1 VNKRSGQ
8 ESRKKIL
15 SAAAR
20 VFSVNGYKGAS
31 MRVIAK
37 GAGIS
42 AAGLYL
48 YFKNKEDLYTTL
60 VRNKLHDLTAEIR
73 ETLSS
78 IKDPVVAMS
87 TFISMRVNYARKHRE
102 LIFVLGREQGFAF
115 GIRAKSRFFREQ
127 RKAIE
132 EIIIKGIAAGVFRP
146 CNVKEIAKIIICALR
161 GYILSIIVEP
171 DALFSPEECSEVIL
185 KGLLSDKAGTRICRS
200 GIGDTKGPEKKNSE
214 SCGKRVLT
222 PA

>member
-15 SAAAR
+15 SAAAKA
-20 VFSVNGYKGAS
+20 FSVNGYKGAS

-37 GAGIS
+37 DAGIS
-42 AAGLYL
+42 TAGLYL

-78 IKDPVVAMS
+78 IEDPVVAMS

-102 LIFVLGREQGFAF
+102 LIFILEREQGFAL

-146 CNVKEIAKIIICALR
+146 CNVKEIAKIIVCALR
-161 GYILSIIVEP
+161 GYILSIIIEP
-171 DALFSPEECSEVIL
+171 DALFSPEECSAVIL
-185 KGLLSDKAGTRICRS
+185 KGLLSDKAETRISRS
-200 GIGDTKGPEKKNSE
+200 GIGDDKGPGKRTFELR
-214 SCGKRVLT
+214 GKRVLT
-222 PA
+222 PG